1 MGSYNIKK
9 ENKVRAGRSCRT
21 QVLPRGR
28 AGTTVIRDRDVR
40 YGTEHI
46 RADQHTNNS
55 RE

>member
-1 MGSYNIKK
+1 MDSYNIKK
-9 ENKVRAGRSCRT
+9 ENKVTAGRT

-40 YGTEHI
+40 YGTEQI
-46 RADQHTNNS
+46 RAAQHTDNS